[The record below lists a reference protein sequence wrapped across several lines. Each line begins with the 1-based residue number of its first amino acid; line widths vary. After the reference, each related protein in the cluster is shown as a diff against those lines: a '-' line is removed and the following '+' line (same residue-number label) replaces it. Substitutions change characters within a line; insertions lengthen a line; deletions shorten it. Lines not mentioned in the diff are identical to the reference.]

1 MNGIKIHLLLVWS
14 FLLNCNVND
23 MRTIDIFRYL
33 LGFCMFGGM
42 FSACMPSTDDIEPVR
57 KVEIKISLQE
67 EDFIDTRFANKE
79 VTIRG
84 SKNSYKA
91 VTDEEGVAVFQDLL
105 PDVYSLAVSYV
116 LPREEYGNMV
126 NPPIEANDVLLNG
139 TLPNLRIY
147 ENYNGELTLQ
157 MGVRQSLIFSK
168 IYYSGTKNANNKN
181 YDVDQYIELYN
192 NSDQTVSTENIHIA
206 LLETES
212 TPWFVEEKEQYIY
225 AKDIFKLPTRDLEPG
240 KSILIARQAIDHTI
254 DAPLS
259 LDLTIADYEVKAV
272 NKPQNSQVEQ
282 LPHVYKSLATLDWL
296 NMVVGG
302 GNQLVLFRYDGDVN
316 DLTKKQK
323 PDAKPSHAWYVQIA
337 TSMVLDGVEC
347 LKYNAQEIDLSK
359 KRMPA
364 RIDASYQTLSTASG
378 RTGESIER
386 KVARV
391 EENGRVVLQ
400 DTNNSLEDFVC
411 TSDIR
416 PMVYTK
422 PELQPQV

>member
-1 MNGIKIHLLLVWS
+1 
-14 FLLNCNVND
+14 

-259 LDLTIADYEVKAV
+259 LDLTIADYGIVRW
-272 NKPQNSQVEQ
+272 NNCHMSINR
-282 LPHVYKSLATLDWL
+282 LPL
-296 NMVVGG
+296 
-302 GNQLVLFRYDGDVN
+302 
-316 DLTKKQK
+316 
-323 PDAKPSHAWYVQIA
+323 
-337 TSMVLDGVEC
+337 
-347 LKYNAQEIDLSK
+347 
-359 KRMPA
+359 
-364 RIDASYQTLSTASG
+364 
-378 RTGESIER
+378 
-386 KVARV
+386 
-391 EENGRVVLQ
+391 
-400 DTNNSLEDFVC
+400 
-411 TSDIR
+411 
-416 PMVYTK
+416 
-422 PELQPQV
+422 

>member
-181 YDVDQYIELYN
+181 
-192 NSDQTVSTENIHIA
+192 
-206 LLETES
+206 
-212 TPWFVEEKEQYIY
+212 P
-225 AKDIFKLPTRDLEPG
+225 
-240 KSILIARQAIDHTI
+240 
-254 DAPLS
+254 
-259 LDLTIADYEVKAV
+259 
-272 NKPQNSQVEQ
+272 
-282 LPHVYKSLATLDWL
+282 
-296 NMVVGG
+296 
-302 GNQLVLFRYDGDVN
+302 
-316 DLTKKQK
+316 
-323 PDAKPSHAWYVQIA
+323 
-337 TSMVLDGVEC
+337 
-347 LKYNAQEIDLSK
+347 
-359 KRMPA
+359 
-364 RIDASYQTLSTASG
+364 
-378 RTGESIER
+378 
-386 KVARV
+386 
-391 EENGRVVLQ
+391 
-400 DTNNSLEDFVC
+400 
-411 TSDIR
+411 
-416 PMVYTK
+416 
-422 PELQPQV
+422 

>member
-1 MNGIKIHLLLVWS
+1 MNGIKIRLLLVWS

-91 VTDEEGVAVFQDLL
+91 VTDEEGV
-105 PDVYSLAVSYV
+105 
-116 LPREEYGNMV
+116 
-126 NPPIEANDVLLNG
+126 
-139 TLPNLRIY
+139 Y

-391 EENGRVVLQ
+391 EEDGRVVLQ

-416 PMVYTK
+416 PLIYTK
-422 PELQPQV
+422 PELQPQE

>member
-1 MNGIKIHLLLVWS
+1 MNGIKIRLLLVWS

-192 NSDQTVSTENIHIA
+192 NSDQTVSTENIHI
-206 LLETES
+206 
-212 TPWFVEEKEQYIY
+212 
-225 AKDIFKLPTRDLEPG
+225 LEPG

-391 EENGRVVLQ
+391 EEDGRVVLQ

-416 PMVYTK
+416 PLIYTK
-422 PELQPQV
+422 PELQPQE